1 MEEENIENINP
12 EEKKKLLKELQIWLY
27 FLDDT
32 NDMDMIYQL
41 TDMKTEW
48 EEEIE
53 RNSPEDESL

>member
-41 TDMKTEW
+41 IDMKTEW

>member
-1 MEEENIENINP
+1 MEEENTENINP

-41 TDMKTEW
+41 IDMKTEW

>member
-1 MEEENIENINP
+1 MEEENTENINP